1 MFENVPTVFK
11 ALFVVG
17 VLLTGPAVLFS
28 ALLGGATAGAVAAGV
43 MMLFFIGV
51 YMVGFRRAM
60 DLANK
65 AEQDMDEKRDPPGS
79 TKR

>member
-65 AEQDMDEKRDPPGS
+65 AEQDMDEKRDTPGS

>member
-28 ALLGGATAGAVAAGV
+28 ALLGGATAGAVAAGL
-43 MMLFFIGV
+43 MMLFFMGV

-60 DLANK
+60 EAASK
-65 AEQDMDEKRDPPGS
+65 ARQDKGEARDNTPDGKR
-79 TKR
+79 